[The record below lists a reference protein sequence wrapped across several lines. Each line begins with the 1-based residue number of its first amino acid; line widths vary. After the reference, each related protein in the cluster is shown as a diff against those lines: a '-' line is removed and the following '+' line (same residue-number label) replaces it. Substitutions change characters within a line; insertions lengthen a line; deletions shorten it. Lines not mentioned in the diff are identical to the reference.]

1 MKKLLLLLLL
11 LVPLFA
17 KTQCTT
23 ASYGQYPGTTYTPS
37 CGVGFETIT
46 TCGYRGEYSVVS
58 VVNGNT
64 YTFQSSISTD
74 YITIADGSNNPLVYG
89 TGSQTWTSTY
99 DGTVRF
105 YTHVSSACDNASGC
119 MVRSVEC
126 VVAGPGCLENTVIV
140 NMVDSY
146 GDGWNGAE
154 YTLTDDV
161 GGVIGTGTLATGSSG
176 ADSYCLP
183 DGCYLISVT
192 GGSYP
197 SEVSW
202 SVDVNGTQASSGVAN
217 AVDEG
222 ISVNVS
228 CSGGGGTPT
237 APANDEVCNAE
248 VITCN
253 GITPGTTVNAT
264 TDGLSTCGVS
274 QTQPG
279 VWYQIDGTGDDMVAS
294 LCNTAWDSKI
304 SVFEGSC
311 TNLTC
316 LGGMD
321 DNGPAC
327 NGTAASYSWSS
338 VVGETYFILVHGYG
352 STNTFDIE
360 LTCTAPIVNPGPCT
374 NTSLYTT
381 VDMPIQTTPS
391 VTVGCYYAGEYCQ
404 WDGSEA
410 GVAYTVSSS
419 NNSDWI
425 TVRSGTFDGPVEV
438 VGTTPLFL
446 NATNNGETY
455 FIHVN
460 TDDLC
465 GIESSCR
472 DITVTR
478 QSALPIT
485 LASFEAYLTEGIDK
499 VVVIEWTTYSE
510 QNNDYFTIYKSYDGY
525 DWFELTKVQGSGNS
539 NNLLNYSTTDNNPR
553 VGYQYYKLRQT
564 DFDGNFE
571 EFNPVSV
578 GLEVPRV
585 EVVRAYNQLGQLVPI
600 ETKGFIFL
608 VWDNGDI
615 TKTFNR

>member
-1 MKKLLLLLLL
+1 M
-11 LVPLFA
+11 
-17 KTQCTT
+17 
-23 ASYGQYPGTTYTPS
+23 
-37 CGVGFETIT
+37 GFETIT

-105 YTHVSSACDNASGC
+105 YTHVSSACNNASGC

-237 APANDEVCNAE
+237 APANDDVCSAE

-279 VWYQIDGTGDDMVAS
+279 VWYQVDGTGDDMVAS

-374 NTSLYTT
+374 NTSSYTT

>member
-1 MKKLLLLLLL
+1 MKKLLLVLLL
-11 LVPLFA
+11 LVPFLA

-23 ASYGQYPGTTYTPS
+23 ASYGQYPGSTYNPT

-58 VVNGNT
+58 VTNGNT
-64 YTFQSSISTD
+64 YTFQSSISSD
-74 YITIADGSNNPLVYG
+74 YITIADGSNSPLVYG
-89 TGSQTWTSTY
+89 TGSQTWVATY

-140 NMVDSY
+140 NMIDSY

-161 GGVIGTGTLATGSSG
+161 GGLIGTGTLSTGSSG

-202 SVDVNGTQASSGVAN
+202 SVDVNGTQVSSGAAN
-217 AVDEG
+217 AVDE
-222 ISVNVS
+222 SVAVNVS
-228 CSGGGGTPT
+228 CSGPPPPTP
-237 APANDEVCNAE
+237 PANDDVCSAE
-248 VITCN
+248 SVTCN
-253 GITPGTTVNAT
+253 TITAGTTVNAT
-264 TDGLSTCGVS
+264 TEGLPTCGVS

-279 VWYQIDGTGDDMVAS
+279 VWYRIEGNGDDMIAS
-294 LCNTAWDSKI
+294 LCNTSWDSKI
-304 SVFEGSC
+304 SVFQGSC

-327 NGTAASYSWSS
+327 TGTAASYSWSS
-338 VVGETYFILVHGYG
+338 SVGEVYYILVHGYS
-352 STNTFDIE
+352 STNAFDLE
-360 LTCTAPIVNPGPCT
+360 VTCTPPVVNPGPCT
-374 NTSLYTT
+374 NTSSYTT
-381 VDMPIQTTPS
+381 VDMPVQTTPS

-419 NNSDWI
+419 NTSDWI

-478 QSALPIT
+478 QSALPIVLSYFT
-485 LASFEAYLTEGIDK
+485 AYLTDGIEK
-499 VVVIEWTTYSE
+499 TVIIEWETHSQ
-510 QNNDYFTIYKSYDGY
+510 QNNDYFTVYKSYDGY
-525 DWFELTKVQGSGNS
+525 DWSELTKIQGAGNTNS
-539 NNLLNYSTTDNNPR
+539 LMSYTTRDENPR
-553 VGYQYYKLRQT
+553 PGYQYYKLRQT
-564 DFDGNFE
+564 DYDGNFE

-578 GLEVPRV
+578 GLEVPRL
-585 EVVRAYNQLGQLVPI
+585 EVVKVYNQIGQEVSI
-600 ETKGFIFL
+600 KTKGILFL

-615 TKTFNR
+615 TKIINQ